1 MANIKSQKKRILTN
15 EKARQRNQATV
26 SALKTQARKF
36 REALAS
42 GDRTAAE
49 TALLSACR
57 AYDKAAA
64 QGVRSGVPAQ
74 TVRPDSLRARRVPP
88 DTVRRDSLG
97 RPIRRDSLGRPIP

>member
-36 REALAS
+36 REALSS
-42 GDRTAAE
+42 GDRAAAE
-49 TALLSACR
+49 GALLAACR

-64 QGVRSGVPAQ
+64 QGVIHKNNAANHKSQ
-74 TVRPDSLRARRVPP
+74 LRKQFNSSAA
-88 DTVRRDSLG
+88 
-97 RPIRRDSLGRPIP
+97 